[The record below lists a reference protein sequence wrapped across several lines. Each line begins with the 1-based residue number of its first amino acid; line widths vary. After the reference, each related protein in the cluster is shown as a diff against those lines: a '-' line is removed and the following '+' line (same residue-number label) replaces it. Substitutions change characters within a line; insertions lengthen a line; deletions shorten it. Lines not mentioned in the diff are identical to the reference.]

1 MEFNESEVGCLIAGA
16 SISHSRSSP
25 STASPLNNNAHLAL
39 SSTLSKSSSGR
50 FLWIEVPV
58 WHILSGKGK
67 PNYQVYASSWM
78 PVYKAIIGVG
88 CHVYESVQG
97 TSKHNLQLFQNILS
111 SSDFLFSSE
120 LNMCLLLSKCCHLSV
135 PSLLLRDY
143 PFGFLKQ
150 NPGTAEST
158 ISLCLK

>member
-1 MEFNESEVGCLIAGA
+1 MLIL
-16 SISHSRSSP
+16 HYHQLY
-25 STASPLNNNAHLAL
+25 LNLRLGDFFELKYRCGIFQVAKENL
-39 SSTLSKSSSGR
+39 
-50 FLWIEVPV
+50 
-58 WHILSGKGK
+58 
-67 PNYQVYASSWM
+67 NYQVYASSWM